1 MFYDLKGL
9 INEIEN
15 GKSTNEIV
23 RERLEYLSSKDYQKE
38 MIKKDSCGFLRQGFI
53 TDEDIFKITN
63 FIGDT
68 TYYIDEKDIFSGL
81 VDGLRRKNIEN
92 IKRTY
97 SLNLAFLM
105 KGIDNY
111 FFKNKPDIESYELVK
126 KMKEKGWDNDR
137 IRVGFGDIL
146 KRQRYSM
153 LDDEMKEKMKEEL
166 EFVPI
171 PISVIKGLGIG
182 KCVELSLLSQNILSF
197 LGYNTF
203 MLQGTTILDDSKP
216 TAHQYNFIE
225 KDGKYCI
232 FDAALES
239 VGIISKIKTPEDFLD
254 FGEITLK
261 GIHGQEI
268 TYLSERKKMK

>member
-126 KMKEKGWDNDR
+126 K
-137 IRVGFGDIL
+137 
-146 KRQRYSM
+146 
-153 LDDEMKEKMKEEL
+153 
-166 EFVPI
+166 
-171 PISVIKGLGIG
+171 
-182 KCVELSLLSQNILSF
+182 
-197 LGYNTF
+197 
-203 MLQGTTILDDSKP
+203 
-216 TAHQYNFIE
+216 
-225 KDGKYCI
+225 
-232 FDAALES
+232 
-239 VGIISKIKTPEDFLD
+239 
-254 FGEITLK
+254 
-261 GIHGQEI
+261 
-268 TYLSERKKMK
+268 